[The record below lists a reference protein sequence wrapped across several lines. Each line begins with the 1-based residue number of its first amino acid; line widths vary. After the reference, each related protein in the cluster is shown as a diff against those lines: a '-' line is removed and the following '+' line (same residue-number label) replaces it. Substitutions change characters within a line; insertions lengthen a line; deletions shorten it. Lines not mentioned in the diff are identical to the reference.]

1 MTDTWMDI
9 SVPLRT
15 AMVSWPGDPEPI
27 LERISEIERGDMV
40 NVTFLR
46 LTAHTGTHMDAP
58 CHFLAGKEGI
68 ETFPLEV
75 GVGPA
80 RVLQV
85 PRSFSSIPPEFL
97 EDKKIQKGDRILF
110 KTKNSDDRWDLKE
123 FKRDFTGLS
132 ASAAQYLVDQG
143 VQLVGIDYLSIGV
156 FDGDGPETHHILLGA
171 KVWILEGL
179 NLADVE
185 EGSYDLICLPLR
197 ITGSDGSPARAI
209 LKRKES

>member
-1 MTDTWMDI
+1 MTDKWIDI

-15 AMVSWPGDPEPI
+15 SMVSWPGDPEPI
-27 LERISEIERGDMV
+27 LERIAEIERGDIV
-40 NVTFLR
+40 NITFLR

-58 CHFLAGKEGI
+58 CHFLAGEAGI
-68 ETFPLEV
+68 DTFPLEV

-80 RVLQV
+80 RVLQT
-85 PRSFSSIPPEFL
+85 PRSFTSIPPEFL

-110 KTKNSDDRWDLKE
+110 KTKNSDERWDLKE
-123 FKRDFTGLS
+123 FQRGFTGLS
-132 ASAAQYLVDQG
+132 APAARYLVDHG

-156 FDGDGPETHHILLGA
+156 FDGDGAETHQVLLGS

-179 NLADVE
+179 NLGGVE
-185 EGSYDLICLPLR
+185 EGAYDLICLPLR

-209 LKRKES
+209 LKPIRS